1 MKKLLLVLLLFLG
14 VLQAESDVK
23 KALFDLTTSDL
34 ATIEKRLINGI
45 AFSNKHYKSV
55 GGGVD
60 IRVVIHGG
68 SYKFFVKDVSKTKC
82 KEDKKLQ
89 AKEKEIHKK
98 LRMLADTYDVKFLM
112 CGVGMKAREIKK
124 DNILDFVEV
133 IPSAM
138 IGLIDAQNEGYA
150 FVPID

>member
-14 VLQAESDVK
+14 VLKAESDVK

-112 CGVGMKAREIKK
+112 CGVGMKARVIKK

>member
-14 VLQAESDVK
+14 ALKAEGDIK

-34 ATIEKRLINGI
+34 TTIEKRLINGI

-60 IRVVIHGG
+60 IRVVIHGA

-89 AKEKEIHKK
+89 AKAQEIHKK
-98 LRMLADTYDVKFLM
+98 LASLADTYDIKFLM
-112 CGVGMKAREIKK
+112 CGVGMKARDIKK

>member
-55 GGGVD
+55 GGGVN

>member
-14 VLQAESDVK
+14 VLKADSDVK

-68 SYKFFVKDVSKTKC
+68 SNNFFVKDVSKTKC

-89 AKEKEIHKK
+89 AKEKEIHNK
-98 LRMLADTYDVKFLM
+98 L
-112 CGVGMKAREIKK
+112 I
-124 DNILDFVEV
+124 
-133 IPSAM
+133 
-138 IGLIDAQNEGYA
+138 
-150 FVPID
+150 